1 MILGAIG
8 SGLAIIALIGVLIY
22 VSTNYPALDIFK
34 DQLLTVL
41 VLFGVLVLGVVITL
55 AGTYFATQR
64 FLNLRTDDLY

>member
-8 SGLAIIALIGVLIY
+8 SGLAILALIGVLVYI
-22 VSTNYPALDIFK
+22 STNYPALDIFR
-34 DQLLTVL
+34 DQLLTIL
-41 VLFGVLVLGVVITL
+41 VLFGVLVLGVIITL